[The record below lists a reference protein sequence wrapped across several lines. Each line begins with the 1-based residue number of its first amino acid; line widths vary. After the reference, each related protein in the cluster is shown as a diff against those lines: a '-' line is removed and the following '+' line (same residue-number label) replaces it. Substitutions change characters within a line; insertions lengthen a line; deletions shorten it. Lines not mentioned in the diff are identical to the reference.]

1 MKGNNQHR
9 SRIAYLEEV
18 IKQLKE
24 DAKRKD
30 DDAKMRVKAFQDAI
44 REDKKCKYDLSQK
57 IAALQKENTKLL
69 KMLGDASPAG
79 SGRNGYC
86 R

>member
-1 MKGNNQHR
+1 MKGNNKQR
-9 SRIAYLEEV
+9 SQIKYLEAV
-18 IKQLKE
+18 IKQLKH

-57 IAALQKENTKLL
+57 IAALQKENTILL
-69 KMLGDASPAG
+69 KMLGDASLAG
-79 SGRNGYC
+79 SGRNGSC